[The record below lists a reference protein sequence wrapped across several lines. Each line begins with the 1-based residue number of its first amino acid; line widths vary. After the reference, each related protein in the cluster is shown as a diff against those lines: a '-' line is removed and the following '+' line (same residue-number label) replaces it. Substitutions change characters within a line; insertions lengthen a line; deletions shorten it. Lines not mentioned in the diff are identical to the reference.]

1 MMGVMTTQQLLPLA
15 PAGAVLI
22 GDAAALVEDGDGGR
36 VFILGELTCVW
47 DAGDDLGRRLAAV
60 QLVRTKA
67 ARALQV
73 ATAFGV
79 GTVTLWRWRK
89 QQGASGVEGLAPD
102 NRGPKRP
109 SRLTPEVLA
118 DIRGRR
124 RGGASLRAIAAAV
137 GVSTN
142 SVRRALPQ
150 PTPQP
155 TPEPTA
161 PTRESGPKADAAV
174 LPVLPDPADR
184 SGERAAA
191 RWGQLNAAP
200 PVFAPA
206 GRVPLAGL
214 LLAMPAL
221 EATGLLDCAATVF
234 GGLPNGFYGLD
245 TLLVA
250 GVIRALAG
258 GPRAEGSTRIDPF
271 ALGRVL
277 GLDRAPEVKTI
288 RRKITALAATGRAE
302 ELLAAMARAHVSRL
316 DKSNP
321 DLVAVFYVDG
331 HVRAYQGASKVA
343 KTHLSRLRF
352 PAPATVETWV
362 SDAAGDPV
370 LVVMADPGASLA
382 MALRRLLPDLRR
394 AGGDQRRVLVGFD
407 RGGW

>member
-1 MMGVMTTQQLLPLA
+1 MEMMGVMTTQQPLPLT

-22 GDAAALVEDGDGGR
+22 GDAAALVTDDDGGR
-36 VFILGELTCVW
+36 VFIRGELTFVW

-89 QQGASGVEGLAPD
+89 QQGACGVEGLACD
-102 NRGPKRP
+102 KRGPKGP
-109 SRLTPEVLA
+109 SRLTPEVVA

-150 PTPQP
+150 PTPTP
-155 TPEPTA
+155 TPEPVA
-161 PTRESGPKADAAV
+161 PTRESGPKAEVLV

-191 RWGQLNAAP
+191 RWGQLSAAP

-245 TLLVA
+245 TMLVE
-250 GVIRALAG
+250 GVLRALAG
-258 GPRAEGSTRIDPF
+258 EPRAEGASRDC
-271 ALGRVL
+271 
-277 GLDRAPEVKTI
+277 
-288 RRKITALAATGRAE
+288 
-302 ELLAAMARAHVSRL
+302 LL
-316 DKSNP
+316 
-321 DLVAVFYVDG
+321 Y
-331 HVRAYQGASKVA
+331 
-343 KTHLSRLRF
+343 T
-352 PAPATVETWV
+352 
-362 SDAAGDPV
+362 SDAAD
-370 LVVMADPGASLA
+370 
-382 MALRRLLPDLRR
+382 DLT
-394 AGGDQRRVLVGFD
+394 RV
-407 RGGW
+407 